1 MTIENL
7 AIIFAPCLFVANNVV
22 EEDLDPAKLIETE
35 IRFTT
40 LLLFAIP
47 HRDDSTPAGLL
58 RSLSSL
64 AALGAEAKLSEEKE
78 ETIEEYMCGKCNA
91 PGYDADGPKKF
102 CTVCGGQVIKIT
114 RPKVSKARKKN
125 PNSSYE
131 GWLQKEGGR
140 FSKTLQKRYFVL
152 LSKPDKTSKVGEG
165 LGGILQW
172 YKAISDKKPAGD
184 VRLAPDQL
192 AIGEDDVQP
201 WIFTLNVG
209 VKKNKTYKLFAS
221 SPLDKQT
228 WLREIRTVTF
238 GKAHA
243 AAAEDKS
250 RGTISNETHIDPAEP
265 TEDGFSEEHDH
276 DHDAVEQASAPT
288 GDSDAPW
295 SMSSSIT
302 GSASI
307 IGDEPAVP
315 PAQEPEPE
323 PEPEPPQQP
332 VD

>member
-1 MTIENL
+1 MK
-7 AIIFAPCLFVANNVV
+7 
-22 EEDLDPAKLIETE
+22 D
-35 IRFTT
+35 
-40 LLLFAIP
+40 
-47 HRDDSTPAGLL
+47 
-58 RSLSSL
+58 
-64 AALGAEAKLSEEKE
+64 EKVD

-102 CTVCGGQVIKIT
+102 CTVCGGQVIKVN
-114 RPKVSKARKKN
+114 RPKVSKAKKKN
-125 PNSSYE
+125 LGSVFE

-172 YKAISDKKPAGD
+172 YKAVTDRKPAGD

-192 AIGEDDVQP
+192 AIGEDQVQP

-228 WLREIRTVTF
+228 WLREIRTVAF
-238 GKAHA
+238 GQAHA

-250 RGTISNETHIDPAEP
+250 RTAALSHEAMLTHDPSVP
-265 TEDGFSEEHDH
+265 LEDGFSEERDP
-276 DHDAVEQASAPT
+276 DLTSPMGEE
-288 GDSDAPW
+288 G
-295 SMSSSIT
+295 
-302 GSASI
+302 GSAVHSRI
-307 IGDEPAVP
+307 SEDGGAEPPPASGDEASPW
-315 PAQEPEPE
+315 
-323 PEPEPPQQP
+323 
-332 VD
+332 